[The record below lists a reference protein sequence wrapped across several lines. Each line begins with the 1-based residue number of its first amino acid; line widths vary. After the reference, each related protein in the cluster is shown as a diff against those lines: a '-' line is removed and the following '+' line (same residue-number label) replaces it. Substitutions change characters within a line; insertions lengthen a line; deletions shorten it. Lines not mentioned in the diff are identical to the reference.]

1 MGKKIK
7 KGTKGEATLY
17 MPRSKAIRKL
27 QLTLKDFRRLCI
39 LKGVYPREP
48 RKKLAGRN
56 KTYYH
61 TKDINYLAHE
71 KILQKFKDMKLAV
84 KKYKKYMRKDN
95 PEKAQRF
102 KENMPTYTLNHLVK
116 ERYPTFADALRD
128 LDDPLCLVNL
138 FAVFQA
144 HKLFDIPNDRV
155 QQCAKLAKEFDLY
168 IIKSRSL
175 RKVFL
180 SIKGIYYQADIQ
192 GQTVTW
198 IVPYHF
204 TQKLPAEVD
213 YRVMLTFLE
222 FYETMLKFIN
232 FKLYSSLSLKYPPKI
247 NVELEANLDSLSYST
262 LLVENKENTIETE
275 IQNEKY
281 RISDEFNKDET
292 VQQMN
297 NKYSNA
303 HANLFEGLVF
313 FCNREV
319 PRYSLEFVILSFGG
333 QVLYDTDSVDI
344 TDKRITHVITDRDIK
359 FVQVLP
365 NREYI
370 QPQWV
375 YDTVNNKVLLPIQDY
390 APGKALPPHLSP
402 FVEGKEDGG
411 YKPER
416 QVQLEKIRGEAI
428 EEEEEQEQQTVPKRK
443 PERDGD
449 EEEDEEDE
457 EEEGYDAAKELDRL
471 KKNKKSQEAEMKK
484 LGESMMTKGKKKMY
498 NMIQNGKE
506 KQQAK
511 ASVLTAKREKLKKVK
526 GQK

>member
-39 LKGVYPREP
+39 LKGVFPREP
-48 RKKLAGRN
+48 RKKLGGRN

-71 KILQKFKDMKLAV
+71 KILTKFRDMKIAM

-95 PEKAQRF
+95 PDKAARF

-116 ERYPTFADALRD
+116 ERYPTFTDALRD

-232 FKLYSSLSLKYPPKI
+232 FKLYSSLNLKYPPQI
-247 NVELEANLDSLSYST
+247 NLELEASLDSFSYST
-262 LLVENKENTIETE
+262 LLVENKENVIETE

-297 NKYSNA
+297 DKYNNA
-303 HANLFEGLVF
+303 HANLFQGLVF

-333 QVLYDTDSVDI
+333 QVLYDTDTVNIS
-344 TDKRITHVITDRDIK
+344 DKRITHVITDRDLK

-365 NREYI
+365 NREYL

-375 YDTVNNKVLLPIQDY
+375 YDTVNNGMLLPIQDY

-416 QVQLEKIRGEAI
+416 QVQLERLRGDGL
-428 EEEEEQEQQTVPKRK
+428 EEEEQDIPTEKKAIV
-443 PERDGD
+443 
-449 EEEDEEDE
+449 EDDSDDDIVED
-457 EEEGYDAAKELDRL
+457 EGYDYSKELDKL
-471 KKNKKSQEAEMKK
+471 KKNKKAQEEEMKK
-484 LGESMMTKGKKKMY
+484 LGESMMTKKKKKMY
-498 NMIQNGKE
+498 NMIQHGQDKQKE
-506 KQQAK
+506 KANT
-511 ASVLTAKREKLKKVK
+511 LLAKREKLKRVSGKA
-526 GQK
+526 QK